1 MHCDTQL
8 EVGDIVTVH
17 PAFGRHGKLVV
28 TSALEWEVLSWNLS
42 PHCESGEMFCIK
54 PLPSGANL
62 LLDKNWLTYVCRP
75 AKLEIPLIDF
85 DDDIPF

>member
-17 PAFGRHGKLVV
+17 PAYGKHGKLFV

-42 PHCESGEMFCIK
+42 THCESGEMFCIK

-62 LLDKNWLTYVCRP
+62 LLDKNWLTFLARP
-75 AKLEIPLIDF
+75 PKRVIPFIDF